1 VSSSAASPSV
11 ASSAT
16 VPFPVRLRR
25 ASLLAVLLAAF
36 GALLY
41 AQSIPCFFARLFH
54 VPCPGCGSTRAVLA
68 LLHGDLE
75 GVVRYNPLGP
85 VVAVLIGVLALDVLR
100 SVLLHGD
107 VRSAGQGRLGGTIKL
122 GVLLVAGLEVV
133 LWVARFFGVLGGPV
147 PV

>member
-1 VSSSAASPSV
+1 MSSSAASPSV

>member
-1 VSSSAASPSV
+1 M
-11 ASSAT
+11 
-16 VPFPVRLRR
+16 
-25 ASLLAVLLAAF
+25 
-36 GALLY
+36 
-41 AQSIPCFFARLFH
+41 
-54 VPCPGCGSTRAVLA
+54 PCPGCGSTRAVLA

>member
-1 VSSSAASPSV
+1 
-11 ASSAT
+11 
-16 VPFPVRLRR
+16 
-25 ASLLAVLLAAF
+25 
-36 GALLY
+36 
-41 AQSIPCFFARLFH
+41 